1 MHIIVCERRV
11 NVEDNGEESNDNGDS
26 SSKTRIPI
34 KAKSKEALNSC
45 FKEKKWRNKQHY
57 KEVDLPPKDFEEI
70 FKKEREKK
78 NPNRDE
84 TQLQI
89 WEYLKKKQQKRLV
102 PNIPRKQHCLEIA
115 ILQ

>member
-45 FKEKKWRNKQHY
+45 FKEKK
-57 KEVDLPPKDFEEI
+57 
-70 FKKEREKK
+70 
-78 NPNRDE
+78 
-84 TQLQI
+84 
-89 WEYLKKKQQKRLV
+89 
-102 PNIPRKQHCLEIA
+102 
-115 ILQ
+115 